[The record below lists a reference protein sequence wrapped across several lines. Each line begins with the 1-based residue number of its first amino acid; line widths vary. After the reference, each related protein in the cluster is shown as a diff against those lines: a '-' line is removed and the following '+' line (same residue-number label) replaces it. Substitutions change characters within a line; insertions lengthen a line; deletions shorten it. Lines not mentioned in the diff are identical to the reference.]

1 MKICIIGSVSLD
13 CEYQKILHCK
23 GRIPNDVFLRWMH
36 IIISWLLRLEI
47 NLMEINLMKI
57 SILIKIS
64 LLNSDGTYV
73 VDPVNR
79 ANHIW
84 TFTMVLTVT
93 VPTLRES
100 QRE

>member
-36 IIISWLLRLEI
+36 IIISWLLRLDI

-73 VDPVNR
+73 VDPVDRKSTRLNSSH
-79 ANHIW
+79 A
-84 TFTMVLTVT
+84 LTSRM
-93 VPTLRES
+93 PS
-100 QRE
+100 SA